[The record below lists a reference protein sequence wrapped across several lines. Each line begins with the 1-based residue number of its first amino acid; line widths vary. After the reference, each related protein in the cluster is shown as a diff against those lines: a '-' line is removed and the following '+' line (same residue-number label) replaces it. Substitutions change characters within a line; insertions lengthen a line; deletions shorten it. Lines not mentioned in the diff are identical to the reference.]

1 MIGKN
6 KEEGRVCT
14 VLFHIYRKSLTRS
27 ENRLAAILS
36 QKKPKSFLGF
46 VPGLLRQNAIARPLV
61 PPPLSRG
68 TYFVL

>member
-1 MIGKN
+1 MMIGKN

-36 QKKPKSFLGF
+36 QKSLSPSWDSNPACPVRMPLLY
-46 VPGLLRQNAIARPLV
+46 PLRQSQRQL
-61 PPPLSRG
+61 
-68 TYFVL
+68 